1 MLRAQSHHSLNISEG
16 RQMIAFFIL
25 PQSFLCFPSHQTPN
39 NIYCSFK
46 KVQST
51 DPIKLNDPF
60 VHCLWIKLNAPER
73 LKQAVDKLVTH
84 ADIIGNI
91 HQLNTCSSDL
101 LKLLGG
107 RSCFCCQSSP
117 GGDRNHQVECQMTLN
132 KKNCNLFKMGNKV
145 KAFRKIKPK
154 QNQSRNI

>member
-1 MLRAQSHHSLNISEG
+1 MKKVIATVLCYFEYVLGAGKQLWFIST
-16 RQMIAFFIL
+16 
-25 PQSFLCFPSHQTPN
+25 QTLEPHL

-60 VHCLWIKLNAPER
+60 VHCLWIKPNAPER

-91 HQLNTCSSDL
+91 HQLNARSSDL
-101 LKLLGG
+101 L
-107 RSCFCCQSSP
+107 
-117 GGDRNHQVECQMTLN
+117 
-132 KKNCNLFKMGNKV
+132 
-145 KAFRKIKPK
+145 
-154 QNQSRNI
+154 